1 MNFSA
6 QASIID
12 GSTMKL
18 NTIPDKD
25 SFCAYAAAHRI
36 IPIIIKQKADTITP
50 ISVFQRLRTDGPCF
64 LLESAEGNEKQ
75 ARYSI
80 IGRYQLMSFKSKG
93 DKTSVIIDG
102 RSMTGEYSNNP
113 ITAIREL
120 LDRYKI
126 PDALAADGY
135 RCGLTG
141 YFAYDFIRQIESVPD
156 NNTDETNLPDCD
168 LIAPRQVVVYDHLRH
183 EMTIICNVLITEGA
197 DHETL
202 IDCYDQAISELLDI
216 RQLISGSY
224 TPESAAE
231 YKISAA
237 SFSSNMSKE
246 EYMAIVERA
255 RRYIHAGDIF
265 QAVLSQRFST
275 AYGGDAFEIYRSLR
289 NVSPSPYLF
298 FLQLDDVCLAG
309 ASPEMLVRLNSGL
322 VETSPIAGTRRRGR
336 DEQEDLQLA
345 AELLADTKEMSE
357 HAMLTDL
364 ARNDIGRICSFGSV
378 KVSEYA
384 NVELF
389 SHVMHIVSK
398 VEGHLAADKSA
409 IDVLC
414 ALLPAGTLSG
424 APKIRAMEIIDEL
437 ETVRR
442 GPYGGAAGYLS
453 FDGSMNT
460 CITIRTALISKGQL
474 HIQSGAGIVADSK
487 PESEYYEC
495 VNKAAAM
502 IAAIEQAGNF
512 L

>member
-216 RQLISGSY
+216 IMCMQEKILRKGLRQQ
-224 TPESAAE
+224 
-231 YKISAA
+231 
-237 SFSSNMSKE
+237 KE
-246 EYMAIVERA
+246 FTKP
-255 RRYIHAGDIF
+255 GW
-265 QAVLSQRFST
+265 QA
-275 AYGGDAFEIYRSLR
+275 
-289 NVSPSPYLF
+289 P
-298 FLQLDDVCLAG
+298 
-309 ASPEMLVRLNSGL
+309 
-322 VETSPIAGTRRRGR
+322 
-336 DEQEDLQLA
+336 
-345 AELLADTKEMSE
+345 
-357 HAMLTDL
+357 
-364 ARNDIGRICSFGSV
+364 
-378 KVSEYA
+378 
-384 NVELF
+384 
-389 SHVMHIVSK
+389 HIR
-398 VEGHLAADKSA
+398 
-409 IDVLC
+409 
-414 ALLPAGTLSG
+414 PTL
-424 APKIRAMEIIDEL
+424 
-437 ETVRR
+437 
-442 GPYGGAAGYLS
+442 
-453 FDGSMNT
+453 
-460 CITIRTALISKGQL
+460 
-474 HIQSGAGIVADSK
+474 
-487 PESEYYEC
+487 
-495 VNKAAAM
+495 
-502 IAAIEQAGNF
+502 
-512 L
+512 